1 MHHNNIVQH
10 YARQDLGEVILSALG
25 KAGKDLN
32 NLKPMDLAPLDEFH
46 VRGRKATIELACDA
60 GLEPDMHVLD
70 VGSGVGGPSRYI
82 AKEIGCRVTGLDLT
96 EEYCRAAQMLAMRI
110 GLSDLVTYQQGDAC
124 ALPFPDAAFD
134 VVWTQHTAINI
145 SDKTTLYQETFRV
158 LKPGGVLAIYDIL
171 RGTVC
176 PIHFP
181 VPWAS
186 QSEDSHL
193 VTAEELRPL
202 LEKSC
207 FTIESWKDT
216 TDVALAWFS
225 NVSKKIQQSGLWPL
239 GIHVLLGAGFKVM
252 AHNQRKNLEEGRIV
266 LSQIVARKITGRIQH
281 TR

>member
-1 MHHNNIVQH
+1 MQNRMHHNNVVRH
-10 YARQDLGEVILSALG
+10 YARQDLGEVILTALG

-60 GLEPDMHVLD
+60 GLGPDMHVLD

-82 AKEIGCRVTGLDLT
+82 AQEIGCRVTGIDLT
-96 EEYCRAAQMLAMRI
+96 EEYCRAAQMLALRV

-124 ALPFPDAAFD
+124 ALPFPDASFN

-145 SDKTTLYQETFRV
+145 SDKTTLYQEMFRV
-158 LKPGGVLAIYDIL
+158 LKTGGTLAIYDIL
-171 RGTVC
+171 AGPVC

-186 QSEDSHL
+186 QPEDSHL

-202 LEKSC
+202 LEKSG

-216 TDVALAWFS
+216 TDIALAWFS
-225 NVSKKIQQSGLWPL
+225 NVSKKIQQSGLTPL
-239 GIHVLLGAGFKVM
+239 GIHVLLGNCFKVM

-266 LSQIVARKITGRIQH
+266 LAQIVARK
-281 TR
+281 